1 MFKIFG
7 SNKKTG
13 QYGEDEASKFLQKQ
27 GYKILERN
35 FRYSRLAEIDII
47 AKDKD
52 TIVFV
57 EVKTRKTLNCGH
69 PFEAVDYKKLEHIYK
84 AGLAYLK
91 ATEEEYK
98 NFRID
103 IISVLGVQN
112 PKIEHLK
119 DVSLN

>member
-1 MFKIFG
+1 MFRFLN
-7 SNKKTG
+7 NKVIG
-13 QYGEDEASKFLQKQ
+13 NSGEDMACQFLQKQ

-52 TIVFV
+52 TLVFV
-57 EVKTRKTLNCGH
+57 EVKTRTNENCGH
-69 PFEAVDYKKLEHIYK
+69 PFEAVNNKKLEHIFK
-84 AGLAYLK
+84 AGLAYMQV
-91 ATEEEYK
+91 TDEYYK
-98 NFRID
+98 KFRID
-103 IISVLGVQN
+103 IISVLGQDN